1 MTVPEPDRENPE
13 SAFEDSFFSY
23 EQQEEYIERVDKEH
37 SLSKRIEND
46 AESGWIA
53 EMDVINESDFILPPA
68 ACYGLFANWELH
80 PDGTHVSGYRLEGF
94 GGFNGSESTPAG
106 NGVYLSM
113 RPIETTDGGRT
124 PSRHAFLPP
133 RHPLLIV
140 NEPVYLESDPA
151 LIFQDIRQDDS
162 LWLKLCKVAAHRSHR
177 LHREKWSA
185 PLFGD
190 MLTTLLCEA
199 GYDSIYFHSSG
210 KPWVVLLMPGRPLA
224 EAGTTRD
231 EQPQPPPQNV
241 APLAQPIHVEI
252 DVSFES
258 RKTIEIDLPFTSR
271 RGAFRSRRIL
281 EEEDPP
287 EWPGGS
293 EAEIEREI
301 RLETA
306 VLKLFFMQD
315 FLDGNAV
322 PFAELKCRPDVSE
335 RGQTA
340 ELRQG
345 VFQIEMSGFYASKEV
360 PSDLASLPSIKVE
373 SGFLTIGSLKIGPW
387 DFVDAEWDMS
397 CGVQWVWNGERL
409 PFHPSTICDPPCG
422 LDFGEW
428 QKLIGEADC
437 IRLHTTHPQ
446 ATSHTKVAALVS
458 PGNEVFIEWLLM
470 LPDEHLRNLGLL
482 AATHEWI
489 EREKKL
495 RRI

>member
-1 MTVPEPDRENPE
+1 MTAPEPDREDSEPDFDE
-13 SAFEDSFFSY
+13 SFSSY

-37 SLSKRIEND
+37 SLSKRIEDD
-46 AESGWIA
+46 AESRWMA
-53 EMDVINESDFILPPA
+53 EMDVIQESDFILPPA
-68 ACYGLFANWELH
+68 TSFGVFATWELH
-80 PDGTHVSGYRLEGF
+80 PDGKHVYGYRLEGF
-94 GGFNGSESTPAG
+94 GGFYGTENTPAG

-113 RPIETTDGGRT
+113 RPIGTAGCDRA

-224 EAGTTRD
+224 EAGTTRA
-231 EQPQPPPQNV
+231 EHPQPPPQNV

-258 RKTIEIDLPFTSR
+258 CKTIEIHLPFNSR
-271 RGAFRSRRIL
+271 RDALRSRRTL
-281 EEEDPP
+281 EEEDSP
-287 EWPGGS
+287 EWPGGC
-293 EAEIEREI
+293 EAEIDQKI

-315 FLDGNAV
+315 FLDGIAV
-322 PFAELKCRPDVSE
+322 PFAELKCRPNVSE

-360 PSDLASLPSIKVE
+360 PSDLASLPLIKVE

-397 CGVQWVWNGERL
+397 CRVQWVWNGERL
-409 PFHPSTICDPPCG
+409 PLHPSTICDPPCG

-428 QKLIGEADC
+428 QKLIGEADY

-446 ATSHTKVAALVS
+446 ATCHTKVAALVS
-458 PGNEVFIEWLLM
+458 PNNEIFIEWLLT

-482 AATHEWI
+482 AATIEWI
-489 EREKKL
+489 EGEKKL